1 MKKKLMFVL
10 GLLVIVSMI
19 LSACAPKATTTPG
32 ATEEPAVTAAPTEPP
47 TTRHGGWFDEID
59 YSIVDAD
66 SAVTQVEAGAI
77 DLYSFGLASPKLA
90 DIKAAGLSYASFYG
104 TYFSIL
110 FNPAVFT
117 DTTKLN
123 PFSDRKIR
131 EAVNWLIDRNY
142 INQEIY
148 GGGSLPKYTALT
160 TQLVDY
166 TGVIDTARGV
176 EAYYAYNPDKAK
188 EVIAAEMESLGA
200 TLGADGKWQFGGQPV
215 SVAFLIRNDGDGTR
229 LPQGDYVANQLESVG
244 FTVDRQYK
252 KSSEAG
258 PIWIGSDPADGQ
270 WNLYTAGW
278 GSPGLTRD
286 EKDSFQQM
294 YLPTSIQGMAL
305 FLANVPDPAFQT
317 AGDDLSDG
325 NFTTLAERQEK
336 FEQALPLSLQ
346 DSLQVWTIDSLQY
359 APYQNNVSVTYDVGA
374 GVESASM
381 APYAMRFKDQEGGQM
396 KIGTNDLF
404 TEPWNTVGGSNWVWD
419 TAIMQA
425 TQAGNAG
432 LMPDPY
438 TGLRW
443 PLRIETA
450 EVTAQTGLPVGT
462 NLGWVDLKTADTIT
476 VPDDA
481 FVDWDPVAQKFI
493 TAVEKFPDGTTS
505 KIKSVV
511 TYPSDLY
518 DTVKWHDGSSISAA
532 DFVMA
537 AIMTF
542 DRAYPDSPI
551 YDESYVPNFES
562 FMGTFKGFKIT
573 STDPLTIEYYS
584 DLYYSDAE
592 LDVTTLWPSSPYGL
606 QGENSWQIFAISNAA
621 EAAGELAYTPDKAEA
636 NTVEQ
641 TSWVGGPSLDILSK
655 HLDEAIAG
663 STIPYAPTMGEYIT
677 ADEAAT
683 RYTNLKAWY
692 TEHGHFWV
700 GTGPYFLD
708 SVDLNA
714 KSAVAKNNPDFPDL
728 ADRWA
733 GFGEPKLADATL
745 DGSAQVKIGDEAVF
759 NLTVTLKNGDAYPS
773 SDIREIKFLIYND
786 QGETVYVGAGES
798 TGEGTFTLTV
808 PADVTSKL
816 VAGTGSIEAAAVL
829 VPVAIPAF
837 TTLDYVVVP

>member
-1 MKKKLMFVL
+1 MKKKITLPL
-10 GLLVIVSMI
+10 GLLVIVSML
-19 LSACAPKATTTPG
+19 LSACAPKATATPA
-32 ATEEPAVTAAPTEPP
+32 ATEPPAPTAAPTQPP

-59 YSIVDAD
+59 YSVVDAD
-66 SAVTQVEAGAI
+66 SAVTQVKAGAI

-110 FNPAVFT
+110 FNPAVFS
-117 DTTKLN
+117 DTTRLN

-131 EAVNWLIDRNY
+131 EAVNWLVDRNY

-188 EVIAAEMESLGA
+188 EVITAEMESLGA
-200 TLGADGKWQFGGQPV
+200 TMGADGKWQFGGGPV
-215 SVAFLIRNDGDGTR
+215 TLAFIIRNDGDGTR
-229 LPQGDYVANQLESVG
+229 LPMGDYVSNQLETVG

-252 KSSEAG
+252 KSSEAS
-258 PIWIGSDPADGQ
+258 PIWIGSDPLDGQ
-270 WNLYTAGW
+270 WNMYTAGW

-294 YLPTSIQGMAL
+294 YLPTSIQGMSL
-305 FLANVPDPAFQT
+305 FLDNAPDPAFQK

-325 NFTTLAERQEK
+325 NFTTLDQRK
-336 FEQALPLSLQ
+336 KMFEQALPLSVQ

-359 APYQNNVSVTYDVGA
+359 SPFQNNVEVTYDVGA
-374 GVESASM
+374 GIEAASM

-404 TEPWNTVGGSNWVWD
+404 TEPWNTIGGSNWTWD
-419 TAIMQA
+419 AGVMQGA
-425 TQAGNAG
+425 QSGG

-443 PLRIETA
+443 PLRIEKA
-450 EVTAQTGLPVGT
+450 EVTAQTGLPVAT

-476 VPDDA
+476 VPTDA
-481 FVDWDPVAQKFI
+481 FVDWDAKTQKFI
-493 TAVEKFPDGTTS
+493 TAGEKFPDGTTA
-505 KIKSVV
+505 KIMSIV

-518 DTVKWHDGSSISAA
+518 DTVKWHDGSNISAA
-532 DFVMA
+532 DFMMA
-537 AIMTF
+537 TIMSF

-551 YDESYVPNFES
+551 YDESYVPSFES
-562 FMGTFKGFKIT
+562 FLGTFKGFKIT
-573 STDPLTIEYYS
+573 STDPLTVEYYS
-584 DLYYSDAE
+584 DLYNSDAE
-592 LDVTTLWPSSPYGL
+592 LDVTTLWPGSPNGL
-606 QGENSWQIFAISNAA
+606 QGENSWEIFAISNAA

-636 NTVEQ
+636 NSVEQ

-655 HLDEAIAG
+655 YLDEAIAG
-663 STIPYAPTMGEYIT
+663 STIPYEPTMGAYIT
-677 ADEAAT
+677 ADDAAT
-683 RYTNLKAWY
+683 RYSNLKAWY
-692 TEHGHFWV
+692 TKHGHFWV
-700 GTGPYFLD
+700 GTGPYYLD
-708 SVDLNA
+708 AVDLNA
-714 KSAVAKNNPDFPDL
+714 KSAVLKNNPDFPDL

-733 GFGEPKLADATL
+733 GFGEPKLADAAL
-745 DGSAQVKIGDEAVF
+745 DGPAQVKIGDETVF
-759 NLTVTLKNGDAYPS
+759 NLTVTFKNGDPYPS
-773 SDIREIKFLIYND
+773 SEIKEVKFLIYND

-798 TGEGTFTLTV
+798 TGEGTFSLTV
-808 PADVTSKL
+808 PTDVSSKL
-816 VAGTGSIEAAAVL
+816 VAGAGSIEAAAVL